1 MHLKAITAGIATGL
15 ILFFLWQGTDIFP
28 VLFLAGMIAALAYLS
43 NGRLGAK
50 KSFAVFG
57 DGKTRQNLTV
67 FEDIGGQEVAKNELR
82 EALEF
87 IRDSETVLRLGIR
100 PLKGILLNGPPG
112 TGKTLLA
119 RAAAQFTD
127 SAFVSA
133 SGSEFVEMY
142 VGVGAQRVRQL
153 FKQARSLAK
162 KQGKSSAVVF
172 IDEIEVLGGKRG
184 QNAGHLEY
192 DQTLNELLVQ
202 MDGLSVD
209 DEVRVLLIGATNR
222 SDMLDPALLRPGR
235 FDRQVRVDLPDKA
248 GRLQILKLHSRNKP
262 LVSTASLEEIAAA
275 TFGFS
280 GAHLESLVNEAAIA
294 ALRTGESQVTT
305 DHLRG
310 AIDKVIMGE
319 KLDRLPA
326 AAEKRRIAVHEA
338 GHALVSELALPG
350 SVASINVA
358 ARGKALGYVRQTQQD
373 DLYLYTADYLRGKI
387 TVALAGAVAEE
398 VLLGS
403 RSTGA
408 SSDFKQAADMAKQI
422 IFGGMSDLGIV
433 SPDDL
438 PPDILHTSI
447 TGVLRDAETEV
458 YALLAANREALE
470 QTIAVLLEQEA
481 ISGDEFRQML
491 RGGAAGICA

>member
-1 MHLKAITAGIATGL
+1 MRHYATLAGVVTG
-15 ILFFLWQGTDIFP
+15 IGLFLFWQGVDIVPMAVFFGLMAA
-28 VLFLAGMIAALAYLS
+28 VAYFGKSRAGGS
-43 NGRLGAK
+43 
-50 KSFAVFG
+50 KSFAVVTA
-57 DGKTRQNLTV
+57 GKGRQAITV
-67 FEDIGGQEVAKNELR
+67 FDDIGGQEVAKNELR

-87 IRDSETVLRLGIR
+87 ICNAEGIRRLGIR

-119 RAAAQFTD
+119 RAAAQYTD
-127 SAFVSA
+127 SAFVAA

-153 FKQARSLAK
+153 FKQARELAR
-162 KQGKSSAVVF
+162 KQAKTSAVVF

-184 QNAGHLEY
+184 QNSGHMEY

-202 MDGLSVD
+202 MDGLSTD
-209 DEVRVLLIGATNR
+209 DTVRVLLIGATNR

-248 GRLQILKLHSRNKP
+248 GRLHILKLHSRNKP
-262 LVSTASLEEIAAA
+262 LALAVSLEEIAAA

-280 GAHLESLVNEAAIA
+280 GAHLESLVNEAAIT
-294 ALRTGESQVTT
+294 ALREGESEVTT
-305 DHLRG
+305 SHLRG

-326 AAEKRRIAVHEA
+326 AEEKRLIAIHEA
-338 GHALVSELALPG
+338 GHGLIGELIQPE

-373 DLYLYTADYLRGKI
+373 DLYLHTADYLKGRI

-398 VLLGS
+398 IVLGN

-408 SSDFKQAADMAKQI
+408 SNDFKQAADMARQI
-422 IFGGMSDLGIV
+422 INGGMSHLGIV
-433 SPDDL
+433 SPEDL
-438 PPDILHTSI
+438 PQEILHVAVTE
-447 TGVLRDAETEV
+447 VLRDAETNVHKMLQADRDILDRTVE
-458 YALLAANREALE
+458 
-470 QTIAVLLEQEA
+470 VLLDRET

-491 RGGAAGICA
+491 RGESVLCA

>member
-1 MHLKAITAGIATGL
+1 MRHYAIAAGVVSGGV
-15 ILFFLWQGTDIFP
+15 LFLLWQGAEVAPFVFIFGL
-28 VLFLAGMIAALAYLS
+28 VAALAYFGK
-43 NGRLGAK
+43 GRMGGG
-50 KSFAVFG
+50 KSFAVFSAG
-57 DGKTRQNLTV
+57 QDSPSGTV
-67 FEDIGGQEVAKNELR
+67 FDDIGGQEVAKNELR

-87 IRDSETVLRLGIR
+87 IRNIEGIRRLGIR
-100 PLKGILLNGPPG
+100 PLKGLLLNGPPG

-119 RAAAQFTD
+119 RAAAQYTD

-153 FKQARSLAK
+153 FQQARSLARK
-162 KQGKSSAVVF
+162 LGKASAVIF

-184 QNAGHLEY
+184 QNSGHMEY

-202 MDGLSVD
+202 MDGLSAD
-209 DEVRVLLIGATNR
+209 DTVRLLVIGATNR

-262 LVSTASLEEIAAA
+262 MAATVSLEEIATA

-280 GAHLESLVNEAAIA
+280 GAHLESLVNEAAIT
-294 ALRTGESQVTT
+294 ALREDESEVSTA
-305 DHLRG
+305 HLRG

-326 AAEKRRIAVHEA
+326 ADEKRRIAIHEA
-338 GHALVSELALPG
+338 GHALIGELVQPG
-350 SVASINVA
+350 SVASVNVA

-373 DLYLYTADYLRGKI
+373 DIYLHTVDYLKGRI

-398 VLLGS
+398 IFLGN

-408 SSDFKQAADMAKQI
+408 SNDFKQAADMARQI
-422 IFGGMSDLGIV
+422 VFGGMSHLGVV
-433 SPDDL
+433 SPEDL
-438 PPDILHTSI
+438 PKDILHVAI
-447 TGVLRDAETEV
+447 TEILRDAEAEV
-458 YALLAANREALE
+458 FRNLEAERSVLE
-470 QTIAVLLEQEA
+470 RVVAVLLDKES
-481 ISGDEFRQML
+481 ISGDDFRLMT
-491 RGGAAGICA
+491 RKEEPACA